1 MISPQFAHVT
11 NSQDFSPRVDSSE
24 HEGIDLADRVILS
37 DSSCNW
43 MRMPG
48 RPLAIGLPAFN
59 PSPARGAAVFH
70 NGRLVRPVQF
80 VGSSDLGVA

>member
-11 NSQDFSPRVDSSE
+11 NSQDYSPRADSQE

-37 DSSCNW
+37 DNSCNW

-48 RPLAIGLPAFN
+48 RPLAVGLPAF
-59 PSPARGAAVFH
+59 SPISANGAGVFH